1 MLNCHQGQSARE
13 IQASRVRHEALEAPL
28 TAPNFPSEPSRI
40 SMTL

>member
-1 MLNCHQGQSARE
+1 MLNCSQVQSARE
-13 IQASRVRHEALEAPL
+13 LQASGMGHQAPTSL